1 MTQKL
6 PLSGNSLENKLHL
19 KNLELNSLLEVTEA
33 INANVP
39 EESLY
44 KIFHFTLIVNL
55 NIKKLA
61 LFVRDQE
68 WTCKASYGAAPDIKS
83 KLLSDEILCLKE
95 ISRIEGKVKG
105 FEDFDL
111 VIPIAHKSRILAY
124 VLVGGM
130 KDYEGQTDMSFIQT
144 FANIIIV
151 AIENKKL
158 ARKQLEQEA
167 LRKELEIARD
177 VQQRLFPSK
186 LPDSAE
192 LKMHASYLPAL
203 MVGGD
208 YYDYVRLD
216 KDNFLVCIAD
226 VSGKGM
232 SAALL
237 MSNFQASLRTL
248 ARQTH
253 DLKEIVR
260 ELNINIKSSAKG
272 DRFITFFGAIFNT
285 SSRTITYINAGH
297 NPPVLLFNS
306 GEMHVL
312 EKGTTVLGAFDE
324 LPFIEEEKISISA
337 ETLLFA
343 YTDGLTETSNE
354 ADEEFGLD
362 NIRRFVK
369 ENYGKDL
376 KKMHESLFAELNTF
390 KGSKAYPDDITFLS
404 CTIA

>member
-6 PLSGNSLENKLHL
+6 PLSGNSVENKLHL

-33 INANVP
+33 INANLS

-44 KIFHFTLIVNL
+44 KIFHFTLIANL

-61 LFVRDQE
+61 LFVLDKE
-68 WTCKASYGAAPDIKS
+68 WECKALYGASSEIKS
-83 KLLSDEILCLKE
+83 RTLSDEILGLKE
-95 ISRIEGKVKG
+95 ISATGNKLKG
-105 FEDFDL
+105 FEEFDL
-111 VIPIAHKSRILAY
+111 VIPIAHKSRMLAY

-130 KDYEGQTDMSFIQT
+130 KDYEGQTDIPFIQT

-158 ARKQLEQEA
+158 ARKELEQEA
-167 LRKELEIARD
+167 MRKELEIARD
-177 VQQRLFPSK
+177 VQLHLFPSK
-186 LPDSAE
+186 LPGSAE
-192 LKMHASYLPAL
+192 LKMYASYLPAL

-208 YYDYVRLD
+208 YYDYVKLD
-216 KDNFLVCIAD
+216 EDSFLVCIAD
-226 VSGKGM
+226 VSGKGV

-248 ARQTH
+248 ARQTQ
-253 DLKEIVR
+253 DLKQIVS

-272 DRFITFFGAIFNT
+272 ERFITFFGAIFNT
-285 SSRTITYINAGH
+285 ANRTIRYINAGH
-297 NPPVLLFNS
+297 NPPVLLFNT

-312 EKGTTVLGAFDE
+312 EKGTTVLGAFDD
-324 LPFIEEEKISISA
+324 LPFIEEEEIKISP

-354 ADEEFGLD
+354 NEEEFGLD
-362 NIRRFVK
+362 NIRSFVRN
-369 ENYGKDL
+369 NYRTDL
-376 KKMHESLFAELNTF
+376 KQMHETLFKELNAF
-390 KGSKAYPDDITFLS
+390 KGSKAFPDDITFLS
-404 CTIA
+404 CSIA